1 MKETLHVKL
10 DIEPFRHELQKY
22 GVNMQKEV
30 AKLVEDV
37 ILKIDKRT
45 KEDTPVNFGGL
56 RNSWRFKVSPES
68 ARILGKN
75 IDLNYA
81 KYVEEELNHIGHL
94 QTLYRHG
101 LSIIK
106 LDWKEAKQAAYL
118 MEELLALKE
127 LRLLKCLKMLC
138 GKPLW
143 EQGLERYLRNLKE
156 VSYETSMSTLKNLYE
171 RLKYKDCYNL

>member
-68 ARILGKN
+68 ANILGEEYT
-75 IDLNYA
+75 DLNYA
-81 KYVEEELNHIGHL
+81 KYVEEGTKPHWPPLDPL
-94 QTLYRHG
+94 QTWAKYKF
-101 LSIIK
+101 K
-106 LDWKEAKQAAYL
+106 LDWEEAKQAAYL
-118 MEELLALKE
+118 IGRAISVKGT
-127 LRLLKCLKMLC
+127 KAVKMLENAVNEVR
-138 GKPLW
+138 PLW
-143 EQGLERYLRNLKE
+143 EQGLEKILK
-156 VSYETSMSTLKNLYE
+156 KFE
-171 RLKYKDCYNL
+171 RGEL

>member
-45 KEDTPVNFGGL
+45 KEDTPVNFGRL
-56 RNSWRFKVSPES
+56 RSSWRFKVYPES
-68 ARILGKN
+68 ARILGEEYT
-75 IDLNYA
+75 DLNYA
-81 KYVEEELNHIGHL
+81 KYVEEGAKPHWPPSDPL
-94 QTLYRHG
+94 QTWAKYKF
-101 LSIIK
+101 K

-118 MEELLALKE
+118 IGRAISVKGT
-127 LRLLKCLKMLC
+127 KAVKMLENAVNEVR
-138 GKPLW
+138 PLW
-143 EQGLERYLRNLKE
+143 EQGLEKILK
-156 VSYETSMSTLKNLYE
+156 KFE
-171 RLKYKDCYNL
+171 RGEL